1 MEVLQTPEY
10 GMKCWEGE
18 SVKVFESQVFENL
31 TLKLLTVIIFR
42 FFLNEF
48 EMSPLIY
55 FIGTEKHLDA
65 IKKGNLGI
73 NLIYSKQSIFTHFPF
88 MLIK

>member
-1 MEVLQTPEY
+1 MTEVLQTPEY

-55 FIGTEKHLDA
+55 FIGTEKHLGSKWMPLRKA
-65 IKKGNLGI
+65 IWG
-73 NLIYSKQSIFTHFPF
+73 
-88 MLIK
+88 